1 MKNKKYL
8 AIILSAVLIVS
19 LLVGCAKSMDA
30 GMAEDYY
37 YNAPVESAGSG
48 VYDDSYKEVG
58 EASTA
63 EAELTD
69 RKLIKTVE
77 LDAETEDL
85 DELLGALTQQV
96 NQLGGYVE
104 NQRVYNG
111 SAYSKYRSRS
121 ASMTIRIP
129 AEKLDAFVNHVEGS
143 TNIVSHYSYIDDV
156 TLTYVATESR
166 VNALVAEEQRLLE
179 LLSQAETMSDLLE
192 VEARLTD
199 VRYEL
204 ESVTSRL
211 NVLKNQVSYS
221 TVNLSIDE
229 VVEYTP
235 VEEETFWQRISGGFV
250 GSLKG
255 VGEGILNF
263 IVWIIVSSPYL
274 VVFGAIAAVA
284 VFLIRKARIRKRKKN
299 LPPKIEKTEE

>member
-1 MKNKKYL
+1 MKNRKYL

-19 LLVGCAKSMDA
+19 LLAGCAKSMDA

-37 YNAPVESAGSG
+37 YNAPESAGSG

-58 EASTA
+58 EASIA

-77 LDAETEDL
+77 LNAETEDL

-235 VEEETFWQRISGGFV
+235 VEEETFWQRISGGFMD
-250 GSLKG
+250 SLKG
-255 VGEGILNF
+255 IGDGVVEVTVFVLANL
-263 IVWIIVSSPYL
+263 PYL
-274 VVFGAIAAVA
+274 VLLAACAVA
-284 VFLIRKARIRKRKKN
+284 VIFLAKRNIRRKKAKKAEN
-299 LPPKIEKTEE
+299 NEA

>member
-1 MKNKKYL
+1 MKNRKYL

-19 LLVGCAKSMDA
+19 LLAGCAKSMDA

-37 YNAPVESAGSG
+37 YNAPESAGSG

-58 EASTA
+58 EASIA

-77 LDAETEDL
+77 LNAETEDL

-235 VEEETFWQRISGGFV
+235 VEEETFWQRISGGFMD
-250 GSLKG
+250 SLKG
-255 VGEGILNF
+255 IGDGVVEVTVFVLANL
-263 IVWIIVSSPYL
+263 PYL
-274 VVFGAIAAVA
+274 VLLAACAVA
-284 VFLIRKARIRKRKKN
+284 VIFLAKRTIRRKKAKKAEN
-299 LPPKIEKTEE
+299 NEA

>member
-19 LLVGCAKSMDA
+19 LLAGCTKSMDA

-37 YNAPVESAGSG
+37 YNAPVENAGSG

-129 AEKLDAFVNHVEGS
+129 AEKLDEFVGHVEGS
-143 TNIVSHYSYIDDV
+143 TNIVSRYSYIDDV

-235 VEEETFWQRISGGFV
+235 VEEETFWQRISGGFMD
-250 GSLKG
+250 SLKG
-255 VGEGILNF
+255 IGNGVVEVTVFVLANL
-263 IVWIIVSSPYL
+263 PYL
-274 VVFGAIAAVA
+274 VLLAVCAVA
-284 VFLIRKARIRKRKKN
+284 VIFLAKRNNRRKKAKKAEN
-299 LPPKIEKTEE
+299 NEA

>member
-19 LLVGCAKSMDA
+19 LLAGCAKSMDA

-37 YNAPVESAGSG
+37 YNAPVENAGSG

-85 DELLGALTQQV
+85 DELLGTLTQQV

-235 VEEETFWQRISGGFV
+235 VEEETFWQRISGGFMD
-250 GSLKG
+250 SLKG
-255 VGEGILNF
+255 IGDGVVEVTVFVLANL
-263 IVWIIVSSPYL
+263 PYL
-274 VVFGAIAAVA
+274 VLLAVCAVA
-284 VFLIRKARIRKRKKN
+284 VIFLAKRNIRRKKAKKAEN
-299 LPPKIEKTEE
+299 NEA